1 MIRKIEP
8 TDIGRITELYYS
20 NIKESFFSMFGKDF
34 LRLVLEAMLTCEFTI
49 GYVLELNRNVEGFII
64 GTTDTPKLFRNV
76 LYKKWSKLLLNVFV
90 VLRKPAIFKQVLD
103 SFNYSDKTH
112 IEDTEAE
119 LLFIAIESGYRNKDF
134 GKMLIN
140 RALQEIKNRGIE
152 KVKVSTLNSNEVVN
166 KMLENFGVKLE
177 KEFKFYGKKMKL
189 YTLEL
194 KYPTPAFNSEA

>member
-1 MIRKIEP
+1 MIRRIEP

-20 NIKESFFSMFGKDF
+20 NIKESFFSVFGKDF
-34 LRLVLEAMLTCEFTI
+34 LRLVLEAMVTSEFTI
-49 GYVLELNRNVEGFII
+49 GYVLELNSDVEGFII

-76 LYKKWSKLLLNVFV
+76 LYKKWPKLLLNVFVV
-90 VLRKPAIFKQVLD
+90 VLRKPAIFKHVLD

-119 LLFIAIESGYRNKDF
+119 LLFIAIESEYRNQDF

-140 RALQEIKNRGIE
+140 GALQEIKNRGIE

-177 KEFKFYGKKMKL
+177 KEFRFYEKEMNL
-189 YTLEL
+189 YTL
-194 KYPTPAFNSEA
+194 K